1 MFVRIVKSRMK
12 VDRLAEAGRIFRATV
27 FPLCRKQ
34 RGFKGGYFLS
44 DPKTGET
51 MAMTFWES
59 EDAMLATEASRFFQ
73 EQLTRFVPFYVKPP
87 IRESYE
93 MTVQKDLERPK
104 S

>member
-1 MFVRIVKSRMK
+1 
-12 VDRLAEAGRIFRATV
+12 
-27 FPLCRKQ
+27 
-34 RGFKGGYFLS
+34 
-44 DPKTGET
+44 

-73 EQLTRFVPFYVKPP
+73 EQLARFVPFYVKPP